1 MIERRGRFHQLI
13 KNSKKK
19 RCDKE
24 KNDEQSKRNQEM
36 TDYIEKQADEIEHMQ
51 EELDELKQK
60 LEDHFRDTDL
70 LKHLYDGGYID
81 MNGDPIPRRFDM
93 D

>member
-36 TDYIEKQADEIEHMQ
+36 TDYIEKTSWWDRAY
-51 EELDELKQK
+51 
-60 LEDHFRDTDL
+60 T
-70 LKHLYDGGYID
+70 
-81 MNGDPIPRRFDM
+81 RRTWWIKAEVRISFSWHRSS
-93 D
+93 

>member
-1 MIERRGRFHQLI
+1 
-13 KNSKKK
+13 
-19 RCDKE
+19 
-24 KNDEQSKRNQEM
+24 
-36 TDYIEKQADEIEHMQ
+36 MQ

-60 LEDHFRDTDL
+60 LEDHSRDTDL
-70 LKHLYDGGYID
+70 LKHLYDGVYID